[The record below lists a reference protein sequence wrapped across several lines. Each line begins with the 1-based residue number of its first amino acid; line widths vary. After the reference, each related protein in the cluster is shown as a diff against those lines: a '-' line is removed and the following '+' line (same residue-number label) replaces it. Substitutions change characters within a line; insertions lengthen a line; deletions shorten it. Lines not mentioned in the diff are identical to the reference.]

1 MAISF
6 ILFTVIVGKTRRYQK
21 IALDAQADVQ
31 NNIIETY
38 QGKETIKNFHAE
50 DSFVNNFE
58 RLSYKEFINFYKTGI
73 GVSFLFQ

>member
-38 QGKETIKNFHAE
+38 QAKKPLRTFM
-50 DSFVNNFE
+50 
-58 RLSYKEFINFYKTGI
+58 RKT
-73 GVSFLFQ
+73 LL